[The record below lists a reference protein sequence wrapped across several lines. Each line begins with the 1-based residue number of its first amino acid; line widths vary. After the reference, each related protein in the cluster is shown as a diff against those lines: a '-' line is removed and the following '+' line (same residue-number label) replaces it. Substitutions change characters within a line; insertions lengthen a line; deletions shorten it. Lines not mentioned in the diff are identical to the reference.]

1 MYGRTERKA
10 VAGNRTGMS
19 LSPDGARMVVTARGE
34 VFDVPVEAG
43 VTRNMSLDE
52 DGKGLVAEVFLEVH
66 PALDVHVEDD
76 DVPAG
81 PDAVHF
87 RLERAVEAV
96 GIDFLE
102 LDELVVPHQEA
113 EDVGGVEEVF
123 HAVLLFAA
131 RRPGSG
137 RDGELDALV
146 AAQDMVHDGAFARS
160 GGRGENQYFVHG
172 PIALKMLQNYE
183 KNAKFADAY
192 PSDIV

>member
-1 MYGRTERKA
+1 M
-10 VAGNRTGMS
+10 
-19 LSPDGARMVVTARGE
+19 MV
-34 VFDVPVEAG
+34 
-43 VTRNMSLDE
+43 
-52 DGKGLVAEVFLEVH
+52 
-66 PALDVHVEDD
+66 
-76 DVPAG
+76 
-81 PDAVHF
+81 

-123 HAVLLFAA
+123 HPVLLLAA

-137 RDGELDALV
+137 RNGELDSRM
-146 AAQDMVHDGAFARS
+146 AAQDVVYDGAFARP
-160 GGRGENQYFVHG
+160 GGRGEDQYLVHG